1 MFVRQ
6 GLFQIVHCF
15 LVVVNGDVLLGFCLS
30 QYTYFRLISNAL
42 NMNVSGAR
50 PNALAHSAS
59 LRFIMFVQKY
69 TDSCYIVSCTDSTL
83 IPDLTVQ
90 AIVHELS

>member
-15 LVVVNGDVLLGFCLS
+15 LVVVNGAVILGFCLS
-30 QYTYFRLISNAL
+30 QRTHIEREKPRLPSDTVSNTL

-50 PNALAHSAS
+50 PNTLAHSAG
-59 LRFIMFVQKY
+59 LRFIIFV
-69 TDSCYIVSCTDSTL
+69 
-83 IPDLTVQ
+83 
-90 AIVHELS
+90 

>member
-15 LVVVNGDVLLGFCLS
+15 LVVVNGDVILGFCLS
-30 QYTYFRLISNAL
+30 QHTWNGKNRDFPLISNAL

-50 PNALAHSAS
+50 PNAHAHSAG
-59 LRFIMFVQKY
+59 LRFIMFV
-69 TDSCYIVSCTDSTL
+69 
-83 IPDLTVQ
+83 
-90 AIVHELS
+90 